1 MAEEQLVV
9 FKLGTEEYAVP
20 IFEVRE
26 IIRYNGATK
35 LPNTPMYMEG
45 IINLRGKVVPV
56 INIANRFGQSFAMG
70 NEPKV
75 IIIEGSTQDI
85 GIIVNEV
92 TEVLRIADNHIEP
105 PPTSASSTYIRGIGK
120 IKERL
125 LILLN
130 MKNLFSEQELNSLTQ

>member
-9 FKLGTEEYAVP
+9 FKLGTEEYAIP

-56 INIANRFGQSFAMG
+56 INIANRFGQSFEMG

-75 IIIEGSTQDI
+75 IIIESSSQDI

-105 PPTSASSTYIRGIGK
+105 PPTSTSHNYIRGIGK

-130 MKNLFSEQELNSLTQ
+130 LKNLFSEQELNSFA

>member
-9 FKLGTEEYAVP
+9 FRLGTEEYAIP

-35 LPNTPMYMEG
+35 LPNTPLYMEG

-56 INIANRFGQSFAMG
+56 INIANRFGQEFSMG
-70 NEPKV
+70 KEPTV
-75 IIIEGSTQDI
+75 IIIENSTQDI

-92 TEVLRIADNHIEP
+92 SEVLRIADNYIEH
-105 PPTSASSTYIRGIGK
+105 PPTSANHDFIRGIGK

-125 LILLN
+125 LILLDL
-130 MKNLFSEQELNSLTQ
+130 KNLFSEQELNSMKQ

>member
-9 FKLGTEEYAVP
+9 FKLGTEEYAIP

-26 IIRYNGATK
+26 IIRYSGATK
-35 LPNTPMYMEG
+35 LPNSPIYMEG

-56 INIANRFGQSFAMG
+56 INIANRFGQSFELG
-70 NEPKV
+70 HEPKV
-75 IIIEGSTQDI
+75 IIIESCAQDI

-105 PPTSASSTYIRGIGK
+105 PPSSTTNNYIRGIGK

-125 LILLN
+125 LILLSL
-130 MKNLFSEQELNSLTQ
+130 KNLFTEQELSCL